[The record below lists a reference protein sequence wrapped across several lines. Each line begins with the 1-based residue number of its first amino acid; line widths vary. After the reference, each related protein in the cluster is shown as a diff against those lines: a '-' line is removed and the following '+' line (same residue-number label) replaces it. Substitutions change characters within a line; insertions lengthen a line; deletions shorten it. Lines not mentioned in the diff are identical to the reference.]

1 MTLGGSEE
9 TPGHPE
15 KRNMNIAISPSKAMR
30 YNMILTY
37 IQILPLSLGLS
48 LVVTV
53 VGCSHSAKKEL
64 AAKASDPIQL
74 GLAVTKDVPIQIQGS
89 GHVTPFATIAV
100 KSQVDGE
107 LERALFNEG
116 DELKRGETILVLDSR
131 LPESA
136 VRQAEANLRCDETLA
151 ASAEAEAHQN
161 EVLFK
166 EGIGTA
172 ELAEETRA
180 AADASQVTVAADKI
194 AVENAQL
201 QLSFFRIASP
211 IQGRVGKLLVDV
223 GNSVRSYETVLAV
236 VNQMRPTYVDFL
248 VPEEQLPAL
257 QERLKNGAL
266 DVTATIPGNPG
277 KSATGRLLFVDNLA
291 DTETAMVS
299 VRARFANDDETL
311 WPGETVEVTLT
322 FATLTSAVVVPS
334 SAVRLGLSGPYLL
347 VVKPDLTVERRPVS
361 AGNRA
366 GGETII
372 ASGLQAGERLI
383 TAGQE
388 RVTPGKHIKLHAE
401 TSHAF
406 ASSP

>member
-1 MTLGGSEE
+1 MDI
-9 TPGHPE
+9 P
-15 KRNMNIAISPSKAMR
+15 ISPSKAMR
-30 YNMILTY
+30 HNMKLTY

-89 GHVTPFATIAV
+89 GHVTPFASIAV
-100 KSQVDGE
+100 KSQVDGK

-131 LPESA
+131 LPESV
-136 VRQAEANLRCDETLA
+136 VRQAEANLRRDEALA
-151 ASAEAEAHQN
+151 ASAEPEAHQN

-180 AADASQVTVAADKI
+180 AAEASQVTVAADKV

-236 VNQMRPTYVDFL
+236 VNQTRPTYVDFL
-248 VPEEQLPAL
+248 VPEEQLPPL
-257 QERLKNGAL
+257 QERLKNGVL

-277 KSATGRLLFVDNLA
+277 KSATGRLLFVDNVA

-322 FATLTSAVVVPS
+322 LATLTNAVVVPS

>member
-1 MTLGGSEE
+1 M
-9 TPGHPE
+9 
-15 KRNMNIAISPSKAMR
+15 K
-30 YNMILTY
+30 LTY

-74 GLAVTKDVPIQIQGS
+74 GLAVTKDVPIKIQGS

-107 LERALFNEG
+107 LERVLFNEG

-136 VRQAEANLRCDETLA
+136 MRQAEANLRRDEALA

-172 ELAEETRA
+172 ELAEQARA
-180 AADASQVTVAADKI
+180 AADASQITVAADKI
-194 AVENAQL
+194 ALENAQL
-201 QLSFFRIASP
+201 QLSFFRISSP

-236 VNQMRPTYVDFL
+236 VNQTRPTYVDFL
-248 VPEEQLPAL
+248 VPEEQLPAI
-257 QERLKNGAL
+257 QERMKNGEIQ
-266 DVTATIPGNPG
+266 VTTTIPGNPG
-277 KSATGRLLFVDNLA
+277 KAATGKLLVVDNVA

-322 FATLTSAVVVPS
+322 LATLTNAVVVPS
-334 SAVRLGLSGPYLL
+334 SAVRSGLSGPYLL
-347 VVKPDLTVERRPVS
+347 VVKPDLTVERRPVTT
-361 AGNRA
+361 GNLA
-366 GGETII
+366 GGETVI

-383 TAGQE
+383 TTGQG
-388 RVTPGKHIKLHAE
+388 RVTPGKHLKIPAE
-401 TSHAF
+401 TSHAL

>member
-1 MTLGGSEE
+1 
-9 TPGHPE
+9 
-15 KRNMNIAISPSKAMR
+15 
-30 YNMILTY
+30 MILTY

-48 LVVTV
+48 LVMTL

-64 AAKASDPIQL
+64 AAKASDPIQV

-116 DELKRGETILVLDSR
+116 DGLKRGETILVLDSR

-136 VRQAEANLRCDETLA
+136 VRQAEANLRRDETLA

-236 VNQMRPTYVDFL
+236 VNQTRPTYVDFL

-257 QERLKNGAL
+257 QERLKNGVL

-277 KSATGRLLFVDNLA
+277 KSATGRLLFVDNVA

-299 VRARFANDDETL
+299 VRARFANDDESL

-322 FATLTSAVVVPS
+322 LATLTNAVVVPS

-347 VVKPDLTVERRPVS
+347 VVKPDLTVELRPVS

-388 RVTPGKHIKLHAE
+388 RVTAGKHIKLHAE

>member
-1 MTLGGSEE
+1 MTLDGSEE

-15 KRNMNIAISPSKAMR
+15 KRNMNIPISPSKAMR

-37 IQILPLSLGLS
+37 IQILPLSLALS

-64 AAKASDPIQL
+64 AAKASDPIQV

-89 GHVTPFATIAV
+89 GHVTPFASIAV

-136 VRQAEANLRCDETLA
+136 VRQAEANLRRDEALA

-236 VNQMRPTYVDFL
+236 VNQTRPTYADFL

-257 QERLKNGAL
+257 QERLKNGVL

-277 KSATGRLLFVDNLA
+277 KSATGRLLFVDNVA

-299 VRARFANDDETL
+299 VRARFANDDESL

-322 FATLTSAVVVPS
+322 LATLTNAVVVPS